1 MKERIDVLLVKRKM
15 VDSRTKAQWLIKSGY
30 VLVDKKQIMKPSKR
44 IENTLEIE
52 VTRNFPY
59 VGRGG
64 LKLESAL
71 KNFSISVK
79 GKICVDIGASV
90 GGFTDCLI
98 KHGALRVYA
107 IDTATNL
114 LHPSL
119 LREKMKEKVIPLLG
133 IDARNL
139 SPIEEK
145 VDICTIDVTFSSL
158 KAILPSVRRI
168 LKKDGDIIGL
178 VKPVFE
184 TEFYTIRRLD
194 IGQDPNKLFQIL
206 NDLIQWI
213 TDNQFYLYGII
224 KSHTLDKER
233 SKEFLLHL
241 RLKQNGLK
249 LDFKKLI
256 MNFIE

>member
-1 MKERIDVLLVKRKM
+1 MKERIDILLVERRM
-15 VDSRTKAQWLIKSGY
+15 VNSRTKAQWLIKNGY
-30 VLVDKKQIMKPSKR
+30 VLVDKKQIMKPSKI
-44 IENTLEIE
+44 IENTLEIQ
-52 VTRNFPY
+52 VTRKFPY

-79 GKICVDIGASV
+79 GKICVDIGSSV

-98 KHGALRVYA
+98 KYGALRVYA

-119 LREKMKEKVIPLLG
+119 LGEKMKEKVIPLLG
-133 IDARNL
+133 VDARNL
-139 SPIEEK
+139 VLIEEK
-145 VDICTIDVTFSSL
+145 VDICTIDVTFTSL

-168 LKKDGDIIGL
+168 LKKNGDIIGL

-184 TEFYTIRRLD
+184 TEFHRRTSLD
-194 IGQDPNKLFQIL
+194 IRQDPNQLFQIL

-213 TDNQFYLYGII
+213 TDNHFFLYGVI
-224 KSHTLDKER
+224 KSPILGKEG
-233 SKEFLLHL
+233 SKEFFLHL
-241 RLKQNGLK
+241 RLKK
-249 LDFKKLI
+249 PV
-256 MNFIE
+256 